1 MYFIRM
7 GEHANEESFHRQL
20 GVILGD
26 KTKIE
31 EKTKHVLDNQDFFIG
46 ILLCPLI
53 RTVYVYVPGSPVA
66 RDEGTGR

>member
-31 EKTKHVLDNQDFFIG
+31 EKTKHVLDNQDLFYWDTLVPFDTYSI
-46 ILLCPLI
+46 
-53 RTVYVYVPGSPVA
+53 VYVPGSPVA